1 MTRALMEGVVH
12 AFADMHA
19 LMRPMGID
27 GRIIKASG
35 GGARAALWRQI
46 QADMFGCDVVTTE
59 GAAEGAAFGAALVA
73 GLAVGVWPDA
83 AEAARQCRDLTRETP
98 DPDTAAVHARAHQIY
113 RALYPALS
121 DSFAA
126 LGDPI
131 FDQ

>member
-1 MTRALMEGVVH
+1 MEGVVH

-27 GRIIKASG
+27 GRVIKASG
-35 GGARAALWRQI
+35 GGARSALWRQI

-83 AEAARQCRDLTRETP
+83 TTAAQNCRALTRERP
-98 DPDTAAVHARAHQIY
+98 DPAMAAVHARAHAIY
-113 RALYPALS
+113 RQLYPALS

-126 LGDPI
+126 LGDAI